1 MLIYNKLKLIRKLLA
16 LSQVEI
22 QREAGLNQ
30 SDISQLENG
39 KKKFIPTAYIQYLN
53 KIGVPLDALFDDNLS
68 LSSFEAK
75 FNLPLSSGGNKNHS
89 DTSGAPFVSAPGHE
103 TPPVQINLPANVD
116 DDFVRIPIVDV
127 SVAAG
132 NGYYNPHYIE
142 EVECISMPRALI
154 KDGCIYL
161 CVRTKGHSM
170 TPSILDGGYLV
181 VRLMDRCEWGD
192 IRDNYV
198 YVVSDRDGKAYVKR
212 LKNRL
217 RQHGFIVCMSD
228 NADKQNYPNFN
239 IYNDELNTV
248 WFAEWYFTAK
258 IPNIQETFYRKQSE
272 FEDRLDELE
281 AQYQKLAKVIELKD
295 RP

>member
-1 MLIYNKLKLIRKLLA
+1 MQEKKENITKTIHRLLEYITNKNITFNKLAIELGLSNSYFSKMYKNGGSIGSDVIEKILRIHTDINANWLLTGRG
-16 LSQVEI
+16 SM
-22 QREAGLNQ
+22 LNDQ
-30 SDISQLENG
+30 
-39 KKKFIPTAYIQYLN
+39 A
-53 KIGVPLDALFDDNLS
+53 
-68 LSSFEAK
+68 
-75 FNLPLSSGGNKNHS
+75 
-89 DTSGAPFVSAPGHE
+89 SGAPFVSAPGHE

-132 NGYYNPHYIE
+132 DGYYNPHYIE

>member
-1 MLIYNKLKLIRKLLA
+1 MDKNIINSRFVECVNYLINSKIAR
-16 LSQVEI
+16 
-22 QREAGLNQ
+22 
-30 SDISQLENG
+30 
-39 KKKFIPTAYIQYLN
+39 N
-53 KIGVPLDALFDDNLS
+53 KIEIAENFEIGASKLS
-68 LSSFEAK
+68 EILNGRMKAGTDLIACLCLKYGISPDWLLTGRGSMLNDQA
-75 FNLPLSSGGNKNHS
+75 
-89 DTSGAPFVSAPGHE
+89 SGAPFVSAPEHE
-103 TPPVQINLPANVD
+103 TPPVQINLPANAD
-116 DDFVRIPIVDV
+116 DGFVRIPIVDV

-132 NGYYNPHYIE
+132 DGYYNPHYIE

-281 AQYQKLAKVIELKD
+281 AQYERLVKAIELKD
-295 RP
+295 RS

>member
-1 MLIYNKLKLIRKLLA
+1 MDKNIINSRFVECVNYLIDSRIAR
-16 LSQVEI
+16 
-22 QREAGLNQ
+22 
-30 SDISQLENG
+30 
-39 KKKFIPTAYIQYLN
+39 N
-53 KIGVPLDALFDDNLS
+53 KIEIAENFEIGASKLS
-68 LSSFEAK
+68 EILNGRMKAGTDLIACLCLKYGISPDWLLTGRGSMLNDQA
-75 FNLPLSSGGNKNHS
+75 
-89 DTSGAPFVSAPGHE
+89 SGAPFVSAPGHE

-281 AQYQKLAKVIELKD
+281 AQYQKLAKAIELKD

>member
-1 MLIYNKLKLIRKLLA
+1 MQEKKENITKTIHRLLEYITNKNITFNKLAIELGLSNSYFSKMYKNGGSIGSDVIEKILRIHTDINANWLLTGRG
-16 LSQVEI
+16 SM
-22 QREAGLNQ
+22 LNDQ
-30 SDISQLENG
+30 A
-39 KKKFIPTAYIQYLN
+39 P
-53 KIGVPLDALFDDNLS
+53 
-68 LSSFEAK
+68 
-75 FNLPLSSGGNKNHS
+75 
-89 DTSGAPFVSAPGHE
+89 GAPFVSAPGHE

-281 AQYQKLAKVIELKD
+281 AQYQKLAKAIELKD

>member
-1 MLIYNKLKLIRKLLA
+1 MQEKKENITKTIHRLLEYITNKNITFNKLAIELGLSNSYFSKMYKNGGSIGSDVIEKILRIHTDINANWLLTGRG
-16 LSQVEI
+16 SM
-22 QREAGLNQ
+22 LNDQ
-30 SDISQLENG
+30 
-39 KKKFIPTAYIQYLN
+39 A
-53 KIGVPLDALFDDNLS
+53 
-68 LSSFEAK
+68 
-75 FNLPLSSGGNKNHS
+75 
-89 DTSGAPFVSAPGHE
+89 SGAPFVSVPGHE

-281 AQYQKLAKVIELKD
+281 AQYQKLAKAIELKD